1 MSKILFIFEGEKTE
15 KQITNN
21 LKKFFISENS
31 VIECAYCS
39 NIYKLYKEISE
50 DEDLDTFQL
59 LKEIPQNKEILE
71 TYNRKDFAEIYM
83 FFDYDGHDNL
93 ADDKKVIEIIDF
105 FNEETETGKIYISY
119 PMVESLKHYS
129 DLIDFKELKV
139 SAKHNI
145 KYKNLVD
152 NEAQNELKHFSKYS
166 MQIWKSLIDLHLRK
180 ANYITNNYYTIPLK
194 DGIKQN
200 AIFINQLDKYLKV
213 DSTVAVLSSF
223 PAFLFEYYGYD
234 YICNFLTEE

>member
-1 MSKILFIFEGEKTE
+1 MSKILFVFEGEKTE

-21 LKKFFISENS
+21 LKKYFISENS
-31 VIECAYCS
+31 VIECAYCA

-59 LKEIPQNKEILE
+59 LKETPQNKEILS
-71 TYNRKDFAEIYM
+71 TFNRNDFAEIYM
-83 FFDYDGHDNL
+83 FFDYDGHDTL
-93 ADDKKVIEIIDF
+93 ADDKKVNEIINF
-105 FNEETETGKIYISY
+105 FNEETETGKIFISY

-129 DLIDFKELKV
+129 DLIDFKKLKV

-152 NEAQNELKHFSKYS
+152 NDAQNDLKQFSKYS
-166 MQIWKSLIDLHLRK
+166 KQIWISLIDMHLRK
-180 ANYITNNYYTIPLK
+180 ANYIANNYYTIPLK
-194 DGIKQN
+194 NSITQN
-200 AIFINQLDKYLKV
+200 AIFINQLDKYIKV

-234 YICNFLTEE
+234 YIVKFLNNE